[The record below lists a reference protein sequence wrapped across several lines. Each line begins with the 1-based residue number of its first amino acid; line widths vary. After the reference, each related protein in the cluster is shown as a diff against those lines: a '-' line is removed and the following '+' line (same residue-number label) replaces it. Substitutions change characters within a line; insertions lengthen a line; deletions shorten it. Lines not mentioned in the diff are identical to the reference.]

1 MKKVK
6 MAILSCAMAV
16 VMASVSLFAGCGL
29 FGGDN
34 NNDDNNNNNTPTEY
48 TIQYTDDVGSHTIT
62 VTDGAPYSLEVIPE
76 RLGYDFLGL
85 FDAEVGGTQYVSAN
99 GSSLAPFTDK
109 KNMVLFPQFA
119 AKEYT
124 VVLDYQGATIT
135 GQRSVTVKYGEKLP
149 ELPKNL
155 SKEHSVFAGWYT
167 EANCGG
173 IQVADNASLIPDKS
187 TVNESLF
194 DIEGA
199 GEYLYL
205 YAGFNEETFTVTFNF
220 GNGIQSQEIQVDYN
234 TPISQIVPDVRNNE
248 GEAVLSWSKTSDGS
262 QIFTGNITDNTVL
275 YAAEWAPVIELD
287 PKGGDAISPVV
298 AREGTSVT
306 LPTPTR
312 ANYKFMGW
320 QDEDGEI
327 AEIATMP
334 AGGASLTA
342 SWQAMLVFDENGGT
356 EVNDISEAVGTAITL
371 PTPEKEGYIFAG
383 WYTNDKIR
391 YEASSMPAT
400 GIALKA
406 GWYMSV
412 SKQKVFLKSGT
423 ESSIIDS
430 KTAYFFNSYVI
441 NFTEECSEVD
451 WSKNIK
457 VKLTFHADIKHD
469 YGWSDN
475 YLYATKEHFGY
486 YSQNIASEIYLID
499 ETILNHGNN
508 QINTTYTAQDWST
521 TLTVPAKGIIYI
533 GLSSDK
539 EVYGVGKNG
548 ATGWRMSNFY
558 VTIEYPDTSNLYL

>member
-1 MKKVK
+1 MKKIK

-16 VMASVSLFAGCGL
+16 VMAGASLFAGCGL
-29 FGGDN
+29 FGGGDDNDN
-34 NNDDNNNNNTPTEY
+34 NNTQTTPAEY
-48 TIQYTDDVGSHTIT
+48 TIQYTDDAGSHTLT
-62 VTDGAPYSLEVIPE
+62 VTDGAAYSLEAVPE
-76 RLGYDFLGL
+76 RLGYDFIGL
-85 FDAEVGGTQYVSAN
+85 FDAKVGGTQYVDET
-99 GSSLAPFTDK
+99 GQSLAPFTDK
-109 KNMVLFPQFA
+109 KNLVLFPQFA
-119 AKEYT
+119 AKKYT

-205 YAGFNEETFTVTFNF
+205 YAGFNVETFTVTFNF

-234 TPISQIVPDVRNNE
+234 TPISQIVPDVRNSE

-287 PKGGDAISPVV
+287 PNGGDAISPVV

-312 ANYKFMGW
+312 QNYKFMGW

-334 AGGASLTA
+334 ADGARLTA

-383 WYTNDKIR
+383 WYTSDKTK
-391 YEASSMPAT
+391 YTVTSMPAT

-406 GWYMSV
+406 GWYES
-412 SKQKVFLKSGT
+412 KVFAKTMIPSDDSLRLNGYWSPT
-423 ESSIIDS
+423 SETYQILLSSLVQGLDVSVPMDIH
-430 KTAYFFNSYVI
+430 
-441 NFTEECSEVD
+441 
-451 WSKNIK
+451 
-457 VKLTFHADIKHD
+457 VKLTFSTKHEV
-469 YGWSDN
+469 SDTYPEQYNPSISCTLSRTTTVSSNDTYLSRTFGSN
-475 YLYATKEHFGY
+475 YLTAWQKR
-486 YSQNIASEIYLID
+486 EI
-499 ETILNHGNN
+499 ETDITVNN
-508 QINTTYTAQDWST
+508 GLFY
-521 TLTVPAKGIIYI
+521 IIFKVFNAD
-533 GLSSDK
+533 GDRTNAN
-539 EVYGVGKNG
+539 VYV
-548 ATGWRMSNFY
+548 SNF
-558 VTIEYPDTSNLYL
+558 VVEITYPATSTLYL

>member
-173 IQVADNASLIPDKS
+173 IQVSDNASLIPDKS

-205 YAGFNEETFTVTFNF
+205 YAGFNVETFTVTFNF
-220 GNGIQSQEIQVDYN
+220 GNGIQSQEIKVEYN
-234 TPISQIVPDVRNNE
+234 TPISQIVPDVRNSE
-248 GEAVLSWSKTSDGS
+248 GEAVLSWSKTSNGS
-262 QIFTGNITDNTVL
+262 QIFTGNITDNMVL
-275 YAAEWAPVIELD
+275 YAAEWAPVIELNSN
-287 PKGGDAISPVV
+287 GGDKVTPIV
-298 AREGTSVT
+298 AKVGASVT
-306 LPTPTR
+306 LPTPVR

-334 AGGASLTA
+334 AGGARLTA

-356 EVNDISEAVGTAITL
+356 EVNDISQPVGTAITL
-371 PTPEKEGYIFAG
+371 PTPEKEGYVFAG
-383 WYTNDKIR
+383 WYTSNKTK
-391 YEASSMPAT
+391 YTATSMPAA
-400 GIALKA
+400 GVALKA
-406 GWYMSV
+406 GWY
-412 SKQKVFLKSGT
+412 
-423 ESSIIDS
+423 IS
-430 KTAYFFNSYVI
+430 KTVTIITKNDSNDEDDWAWTLLYDPGTNGPKETWRTSIDLSNYIGEGNVNISITLHMDMKTSRGSARFNAG
-441 NFTEECSEVD
+441 
-451 WSKNIK
+451 
-457 VKLTFHADIKHD
+457 L
-469 YGWSDN
+469 
-475 YLYATKEHFGY
+475 YLYDGPVVSDSNYITRFVDSVVSTSFKTYEFSSSFLLRGNILYLCY
-486 YSQNIASEIYLID
+486 YAQELTDDGGTYIYFNNIWSEI
-499 ETILNHGNN
+499 T
-508 QINTTYTAQDWST
+508 
-521 TLTVPAKGIIYI
+521 
-533 GLSSDK
+533 
-539 EVYGVGKNG
+539 
-548 ATGWRMSNFY
+548 
-558 VTIEYPDTSNLYL
+558 YPDTSTLYL

>member
-173 IQVADNASLIPDKS
+173 IQVSDNASLIPDKS

-205 YAGFNEETFTVTFNF
+205 YAGFNVETFTVTFNF
-220 GNGIQSQEIQVDYN
+220 GNGIQSQEIKVEYN
-234 TPISQIVPDVRNNE
+234 TPISQIVPDVRNSE
-248 GEAVLSWSKTSDGS
+248 GEAVLSWSKTSNGS

-287 PKGGDAISPVV
+287 TNGGDAISPVV
-298 AREGTSVT
+298 AREGASVT

-334 AGGASLTA
+334 AGGARLTA

-356 EVNDISEAVGTAITL
+356 EVNDISQPVGTAITL
-371 PTPEKEGYIFAG
+371 PTPEKEGYVFAG
-383 WYTNDKIR
+383 WYTSDKTK
-391 YEASSMPAT
+391 YTATSMPAA
-400 GIALKA
+400 GVALKA
-406 GWYMSV
+406 GWYESKTV
-412 SKQKVFLKSGT
+412 SNVILSAT
-423 ESSIIDS
+423 ESIKCTDHED
-430 KTAYFFNSYVI
+430 TFVDDLTL
-441 NFTEECSEVD
+441 NFSQYLPSDFDGMITV
-451 WSKNIK
+451 N
-457 VKLTFHADIKHD
+457 VK
-469 YGWSDN
+469 W
-475 YLYATKEHFGY
+475 KERETDGRQNHPKAVAVGF
-486 YSQNIASEIYLID
+486 YSQRTVSADYRIYRSYSEYEHTEYVNKEANFSTRLKGNRIFVTIAC
-499 ETILNHGNN
+499 
-508 QINTTYTAQDWST
+508 
-521 TLTVPAKGIIYI
+521 
-533 GLSSDK
+533 SS
-539 EVYGVGKNG
+539 NS
-548 ATGWRMSNFY
+548 TGWLYNGYISDFRY
-558 VTIEYPDTSNLYL
+558 ELTYPDTSTLYL